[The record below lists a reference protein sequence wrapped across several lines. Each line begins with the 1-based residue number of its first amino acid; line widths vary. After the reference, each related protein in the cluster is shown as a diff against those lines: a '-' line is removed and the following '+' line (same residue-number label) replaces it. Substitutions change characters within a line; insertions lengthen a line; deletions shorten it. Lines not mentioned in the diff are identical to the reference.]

1 MILQNMNDKT
11 IVAYIYPSLN
21 FSKIRDYISLT
32 KPRLLS
38 SVLFST
44 VVGYILPLDSAA
56 SVFPLL
62 YLLLGTAMV
71 GAGAH
76 TLNQWMELVPDS
88 KMRRTKN
95 RPLPMGSLS
104 RNGALVFG
112 IVISITGTTTLWLS
126 LNALTAALGLLTLF
140 SYILV
145 YTPLKK
151 ITIANTWFGGITG
164 ALPPVMGWT
173 AAKGTLDWEVLPIF
187 ALLYF
192 WQLPHFFAI
201 AWMYRDDYRRGE
213 FKMLSSN
220 DPTGKR
226 TSFQMLFYGGLLFI
240 SSIAIFIIGQGS
252 LVYLV
257 SAVVLGLLFLAV
269 IYLFFRKSSI
279 ENARKVFLA
288 SIIYLPVLSSI
299 IILDWF
305 IL

>member
-1 MILQNMNDKT
+1 MNDKT
-11 IVAYIYPSLN
+11 IVANIYPSLN
-21 FSKIRDYISLT
+21 ISKIRDYISLT

-44 VVGYILPLDSAA
+44 VVGYILPVDSSG

-88 KMRRTKN
+88 KMNRTKN

-112 IVISITGTTTLWLS
+112 IIISFTGITTLWLS
-126 LNALTAALGLLTLF
+126 LNALTAALGLLTLL

-151 ITIANTWFGGITG
+151 RTIANTWFGGITG

-201 AWMYRDDYRRGE
+201 AWIYRDDYRRSG
-213 FKMLSSN
+213 FKMLSLE

-226 TSFQMLFYGGLLFI
+226 TSFQMLFYGCLLFI
-240 SSIAIFIIGQGS
+240 SSTAIFIIGQGS
-252 LVYLV
+252 IVYLL
-257 SAVVLGLLFLAV
+257 SAVILGLGLLAV
-269 IYLFFRKSSI
+269 IYLFFRESSV

-299 IILDWF
+299 IILDRY
-305 IL
+305 LY

>member
-1 MILQNMNDKT
+1 MNDKT

-56 SVFPLL
+56 SVFPLI

-201 AWMYRDDYRRGE
+201 AWMYRDDYRRGG

-226 TSFQMLFYGGLLFI
+226 SGFQMLFYGGFLFI
-240 SSIAIFIIGQGS
+240 SSTAIFIIGQGS

>member
-1 MILQNMNDKT
+1 MNDKS
-11 IVAYIYPSLN
+11 IVANIYPSLN
-21 FSKIRDYISLT
+21 ISKIRDYISLT

-44 VVGYILPLDSAA
+44 VVGYILPVDSSG

-88 KMRRTKN
+88 KMNRTKN

-112 IVISITGTTTLWLS
+112 IIISITGITTLWLS

-151 ITIANTWFGGITG
+151 RTIANTWFGGITG

-201 AWMYRDDYRRGE
+201 AWIYRDDYRRSG
-213 FKMLSSN
+213 FKMLSLE

-226 TSFQMLFYGGLLFI
+226 TSVQMVFYGGLLFI
-240 SSIAIFIIGQGS
+240 SSTAIFIIGQGS
-252 LVYLV
+252 IVYLL
-257 SAVVLGLLFLAV
+257 SAVILGLGLLAV
-269 IYLFFRKSSI
+269 IYLFFRESSV

-299 IILDWF
+299 IILDRY
-305 IL
+305 LY

>member
-1 MILQNMNDKT
+1 MNDKT
-11 IVAYIYPSLN
+11 IVANIYPSLN
-21 FSKIRDYISLT
+21 ISKIRDYISLT

-44 VVGYILPLDSAA
+44 VVGYILPVDSAG

-62 YLLLGTAMV
+62 YLLLGTALV

-88 KMRRTKN
+88 KMNRTKN

-112 IVISITGTTTLWLS
+112 IIISFTGITTLWLS

-151 ITIANTWFGGITG
+151 RTIANTWFGGITG

-201 AWMYRDDYRRGE
+201 AWIYRDDYRRSG
-213 FKMLSSN
+213 FKMLSLE

-226 TSFQMLFYGGLLFI
+226 TSVQMVFYGGLLFI
-240 SSIAIFIIGQGS
+240 SSTAIFIIGQGS
-252 LVYLV
+252 IVYLL
-257 SAVVLGLLFLAV
+257 SAVILGLGLLAV
-269 IYLFFRKSSI
+269 IYLFFRESSV

-299 IILDWF
+299 IILDRY
-305 IL
+305 LY

>member
-1 MILQNMNDKT
+1 MNDKT
-11 IVAYIYPSLN
+11 IVANIYPSLN
-21 FSKIRDYISLT
+21 ISKIRDYISLT

-44 VVGYILPLDSAA
+44 VVGYILPVDSSG

-88 KMRRTKN
+88 KMNRTKN

-112 IVISITGTTTLWLS
+112 IIISITGITTLWLS

-151 ITIANTWFGGITG
+151 RTIANTWFGGITG

-201 AWMYRDDYRRGE
+201 AWIYRDDYRRSG
-213 FKMLSSN
+213 FKMLSLE

-226 TSFQMLFYGGLLFI
+226 TSVQMVFYGGLLFI
-240 SSIAIFIIGQGS
+240 SSTAIFIIGQGS
-252 LVYLV
+252 IVYLL
-257 SAVVLGLLFLAV
+257 SAVILGLGLLAV
-269 IYLFFRKSSI
+269 IYLFFRESSV

-299 IILDWF
+299 IILDRY
-305 IL
+305 LY